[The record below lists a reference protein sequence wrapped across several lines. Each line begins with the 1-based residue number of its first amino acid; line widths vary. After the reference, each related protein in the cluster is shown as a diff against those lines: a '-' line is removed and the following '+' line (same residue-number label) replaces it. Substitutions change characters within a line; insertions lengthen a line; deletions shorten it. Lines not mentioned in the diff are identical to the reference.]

1 MSDGILNRG
10 HCAREIWFRRGRRGR
25 RGGGGR
31 KREGFGIRD

>member
-25 RGGGGR
+25 RGGAR

>member
-25 RGGGGR
+25 RGGGAGR
-31 KREGFGIRD
+31 GKDLG